1 MSSIMWEQRQKNK
14 HHIQFLGILTWH
26 NYEDMVSS
34 TCSRLFHCLQN
45 FVLSFAAPI
54 ATSGFLLAQPTNIFP
69 GPAPHQADPI
79 SRFNILCDHKDC
91 FIVHW
96 HKGANEDC
104 RILKQELSNS
114 LMFHFVIFM
123 FFLQLLARAF
133 VFFPR
138 QKHFLLW
145 ILILL
150 IIWSI
155 LFTSTKTMRELK
167 NLSHEEGLSEL
178 RLQPGEEKACVCV
191 ISAMFLNVCWWGYRR
206 VKKT

>member
-1 MSSIMWEQRQKNK
+1 MA
-14 HHIQFLGILTWH
+14 
-26 NYEDMVSS
+26 SS
-34 TCSRLFHCLQN
+34 TCSHLFHCLQN
-45 FVLSFAAPI
+45 FFTKFCSTYSNI
-54 ATSGFLLAQPTNIFP
+54 RLLACTARKH

-79 SRFNILCDHKDC
+79 NRFNILYDHKDC
-91 FIVHW
+91 FIVRW

-104 RILKQELSNS
+104 RILKQELSNF
-114 LMFHFVIFM
+114 LLFHFVIFM
-123 FFLQLLARAF
+123 FFLHLACAF
-133 VFFPR
+133 VFFPP

-145 ILILL
+145 ILILP

-191 ISAMFLNVCWWGYRR
+191 ISAMFLNVCWWGCRR

>member
-1 MSSIMWEQRQKNK
+1 MKTWLPLLAAICSIAYR
-14 HHIQFLGILTWH
+14 IFLW
-26 NYEDMVSS
+26 
-34 TCSRLFHCLQN
+34 
-45 FVLSFAAPI
+45 SFAAPI
-54 ATSGFLLAQPTNIFP
+54 ATSGFLLAQPANIFP

-79 SRFNILCDHKDC
+79 NRFNILYDHKDC
-91 FIVHW
+91 FIVRW
-96 HKGANEDC
+96 HNGANEDC
-104 RILKQELSNS
+104 RILKQEFSNF
-114 LMFHFVIFM
+114 LLFHFVIFM
-123 FFLQLLARAF
+123 FFLQLACAF
-133 VFFPR
+133 GFFPP

-145 ILILL
+145 ILILP

-191 ISAMFLNVCWWGYRR
+191 ISAMFLNVCWWGCRR